1 MDINLTQLTCSTTE
15 YEHFTTLR
23 YLCRLLLL
31 HKYTQ
36 LTQRGQ
42 LNSVPV
48 AIGVD
53 AEKTGFCHIINY
65 LATQWLPI
73 NGLLSAC

>member
-1 MDINLTQLTCSTTE
+1 
-15 YEHFTTLR
+15 
-23 YLCRLLLL
+23 L

-36 LTQRGQ
+36 LTTQRGQ